1 MCTAEPGMGDSSG
14 RGVRGGRIPTQH
26 PNALVSVAMAT
37 PPGVSR
43 LRTVSG
49 GEFESGSG
57 HAVPIPTQTTMTS
70 RETVGEPPPLLRM
83 PADAEVFLEA

>member
-14 RGVRGGRIPTQH
+14 RGVRRGRFPTQH
-26 PNALVSVAMAT
+26 PGALVSVAMAT

-70 RETVGEPPPLLRM
+70 RETVGEPPPLLGM